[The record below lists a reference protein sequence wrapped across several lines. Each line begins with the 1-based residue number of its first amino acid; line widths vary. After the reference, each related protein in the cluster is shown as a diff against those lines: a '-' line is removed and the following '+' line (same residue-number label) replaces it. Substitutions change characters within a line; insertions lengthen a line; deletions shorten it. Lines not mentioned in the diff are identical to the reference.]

1 MPPEQ
6 INPRDT
12 LIMRLA
18 SCIVIAMLM
27 FTVLT
32 CIFFN
37 LAHDGFWF
45 VRSAIFLL
53 VFIFLIWLACLYI
66 ENIFIRAFIAVLSIL
81 ATAIFAAGRLVSFY
95 YQGESFNEEFL
106 FHFNVDTMGF
116 ALETFPG
123 LAVLAFCYLISV
135 SVAGYFSVFRIKS
148 RPAHDKSWWLLPAFL
163 FSFVLD
169 PDITSMAEYSLSRGN
184 ASNMELATIDWE
196 GTGLKREA
204 LYKSVNEISAGKN
217 VVILYLESV
226 EQMYTDEA
234 LYPGLTPFLTSLAD
248 EALVFS
254 NIVETQGTNFTVAGI
269 LSSQC
274 GTPLLFSGGPGG
286 PGGNDIL
293 KNGFMQEAFCLGD
306 ILDAAGYHQVF
317 LGGASTRFAG
327 KGVFLS
333 DHGYDEVY
341 GLEELYPYIDDPSY
355 TNNWG
360 LFDDSLLEIAA
371 NKFDELVSESGSP
384 FNFTVLT
391 VDTHP
396 PAGQFSRSCK
406 PYDHIDNP
414 MFHSVHCA
422 DQLVE
427 RFIGHLKQSP
437 AWDDTVVMVMS
448 DHLHM
453 RNVGQ
458 DYYPEDYERK
468 LLVYLLNAGQT
479 GVNETPGAH
488 MDIGPTLL
496 SLMGVR
502 HQQQFLAGDN
512 LLGTGINERIF
523 DPANRNR
530 LGAIRYLNM
539 NLLSR
544 IESGLCEAEPL
555 YSIERSNVAAP
566 AVQVEGNRLSPWT
579 IRVAGKEIN
588 LSRRGRVLPTRE
600 IGSTYALMSL
610 VNTEGKVGLTFP
622 VLRELLMY
630 ELYTHRD
637 SNFFLLTT
645 RDAIAELE
653 NVPDF
658 NGTGLLF
665 GNLAEGF
672 EVLKEGIDYTEVIT
686 AEADCDSLLDQARE
700 LDEDKINGVLGS
712 ICENTVAPGFSFDPA
727 AGSLQLESVNY
738 GVQRF
743 KADFTRN
750 RQGWYTVTSFEEL
763 EPVAPEGS
771 CDAYYGNQEILVPSA
786 LSGEGPVSIVL
797 KKIPGI
803 PLTFE
808 LDTVIPF
815 AD

>member
-1 MPPEQ
+1 MPFKQ
-6 INPRDT
+6 DNPRDT
-12 LIMRLA
+12 LIMRIA
-18 SCIVIAMLM
+18 AGIVTAMLM
-27 FTVLT
+27 ATVLV
-32 CIFFN
+32 CLSFN
-37 LAHDGFWF
+37 LAHDTFWF
-45 VRSAIFLL
+45 VRAALFLL
-53 VFIFLIWLACLYI
+53 VAVFLFWRVCLHI
-66 ENIFIRAFIAVLSIL
+66 QHPWIREVIAVLGIL
-81 ATAIFAAGRLVSFY
+81 VAAIFAVGRLVSFY

-106 FHFNVDTMGF
+106 FHFNRDTMGF

-123 LAVLAFCYLISV
+123 LAALTFGFLIF
-135 SVAGYFSVFRIKS
+135 VAVAAYFAVFRLQP
-148 RPAHDKSWWLLPAFL
+148 RPARDKTWWLFPSIL
-163 FSFVLD
+163 FSLVID
-169 PDITSMAEYSLSRGN
+169 PDITRMAEYSLDRNN
-184 ASNMELATIDWE
+184 ASNMELAAIDWE
-196 GTGLKREA
+196 ATGLKREA
-204 LYKSVNEISAGKN
+204 LYKSVNEIIAGKN

-234 LYPGLTPFLTSLAD
+234 LYPGLTPYLTSLAD
-248 EALVFS
+248 EALVFN
-254 NIVETQGTNFTVAGI
+254 NIMETQGTNFTVAGI
-269 LSSQC
+269 LSTQC

-293 KNGFMQEAFCLGD
+293 KNGFMQEAFCFGD

-317 LGGASTRFAG
+317 MGGASTRFAG
-327 KGVFLS
+327 KGVFLA

-341 GLEELYPYIDDPSY
+341 GLEELYPLIDDPSY

-360 LFDDSLLEIAA
+360 LYDDSLLEIAA
-371 NKFDELVSESGSP
+371 DHFDEQVAESDAP

-396 PAGQFSRSCK
+396 PAGQLSRSCTR
-406 PYDHIDNP
+406 YDVIDNP

-427 RFIGHLKQSP
+427 RFINHLKQSP

-468 LLVYLLNAGQT
+468 LLVYMLNADSSGII
-479 GVNETPGAH
+479 ETPGAH
-488 MDIGPTLL
+488 MDLGPTLL

-512 LLGTGINERIF
+512 LLAPSIAERNF
-523 DPANRNR
+523 DPANRDR

-555 YSIERSNVAAP
+555 FSIERSNAVVP
-566 AVQVEGNRLSPWT
+566 TVQVEGNRLSPWT

-600 IGSTYALMSL
+600 IGETYALISL
-610 VNTEGKVGLTFP
+610 VSREGKVGLTFP
-622 VLRELLMY
+622 VLNELLMY

-637 SNFFLLTT
+637 SNFFVMTT
-645 RDAIAELE
+645 RDKIAELD
-653 NVPDF
+653 NVPEFD
-658 NGTGLLF
+658 GVGLVF
-665 GNLAEGF
+665 GNLADGF
-672 EVLKEGIDYTEVIT
+672 EVLEDNITYTEEVY
-686 AEADCDSLLDQARE
+686 ADTSCDDLLDQARE
-700 LDEDKINGVLGS
+700 LDEDNIDNILGN
-712 ICENTVAPGFSFDPA
+712 ICDNTVAPGFSFDQA
-727 AGSLQLESVNY
+727 AGRLQLASVNY

-743 KADFTRN
+743 KADLARN
-750 RQGWYTVTSFEEL
+750 GQGWYAVTSFEEL

-771 CDAYYGNQEILVPSA
+771 CDAYYGNQEILVPGAQSD
-786 LSGEGPVSIVL
+786 SGPTSVVL

-808 LDTVIPF
+808 LDSVVPM